1 MSSGRTDIAVIG
13 GGPAGLSAAW
23 VASSLG
29 AKVTLIDENRS
40 LGGQLIKQTHM
51 FFGSKIHYCGVRGI
65 DIARILEELVRNSGV
80 EILLDS
86 TVIGLYENMTL
97 GILKGEGLI
106 QLEPK
111 RVIVAAGA
119 REKLLAFPNNDLP
132 GVYGAGAVQTLMNVY
147 GVRPGRRVLMVGSGN
162 IGLIVSYQLLQAGV
176 EVAAVV
182 EAMPTIGGYLVH
194 ASKIRRCG
202 VEILVSHSIKE
213 ALGEESV
220 EGAVIAKLDENW
232 NFIPGSER
240 ELDVDTICLAVG
252 LSPLSEVLHQSGCEL
267 VYLPELG
274 GWVAVHDENLETTRE
289 GIYVAGDASGIEEAC
304 TAMLEGRI
312 AGADA
317 ASSLNPDVR
326 EEAERIKEEAKFE
339 LESFRAGP
347 FGEKAKTGKIKLFK
361 RILSYDRENRNTY

>member
-1 MSSGRTDIAVIG
+1 MSNLRTEIAIIG

-23 VASSLG
+23 IASSLG
-29 AKVTLIDENRS
+29 AKVLLIDENRS

-51 FFGSKIHYCGVRGI
+51 FFGSKIHYCGVRGM
-65 DIARILEELVRNSGV
+65 DIARILEDLARNSGV

-86 TVIGLYENMTL
+86 TVIGLYEPMTL
-97 GILKGEGLI
+97 GVLKGEEFVQI
-106 QLEPK
+106 EPK

-119 REKLLAFPNNDLP
+119 REKMLAFPNNDLP
-132 GVYGAGAVQTLMNVY
+132 GIYGAGAVQTLMNVY

-176 EVAAVV
+176 EVAAIV
-182 EAMPTIGGYLVH
+182 EAVSSIGGYWVH
-194 ASKIRRCG
+194 AAKIKRCG
-202 VEILVSHSIKE
+202 VEIVVSHSIKE
-213 ALGEESV
+213 AIGKEWV

-232 NFIPGSER
+232 NVIPGTER
-240 ELDVDTICLAVG
+240 KIDCDTICLAVG

-274 GWVAVHDENLETTRE
+274 GWVAVHDGNMETTCE

-312 AGADA
+312 AGGHA
-317 ASSLNPDVR
+317 AFSLHPAARDEMNRIR
-326 EEAERIKEEAKFE
+326 EESKLE

-347 FGEKAKTGKIKLFK
+347 FGEMAKVGKRKLSEYTK
-361 RILSYDRENRNTY
+361 